1 MKILFVSF
9 HNKNFDGRTQAL
21 INIMREIGHTFVISP
36 SPDSS
41 ETSSEGYTIH
51 SNTYLQSIKETL
63 SYVKNNF
70 KRQEFDCLFLDN
82 RRAALI
88 GLLLLR
94 HLTPRVLI
102 YDAHELYLFKET
114 PSLRG
119 KIGCYFEKK
128 IIQKADLVV
137 CANEYRRAEMK
148 RIFKLKGDVVVFD
161 NFRKLEY
168 APNADISKIRQEYDK
183 YFDSQCFNIISTAGC
198 ELNRQTEE
206 LVLGVE
212 KLPFPKKLFLVGCKL
227 GKDKDYIENFIKTH
241 HIQNV
246 LLFPRVDVNT
256 LKYLISK
263 SSVGVAMYHQRNFN
277 NKYCSSGKIFEYL
290 YEKIPIATSPNP
302 PLREVLDKYQVGAY
316 DEDINRAIIKVHQ
329 HYDYYLKR
337 VTDFVS
343 KDVITKELDSFKKT
357 FQTHIEVVFH
367 EK

>member
-1 MKILFVSF
+1 
-9 HNKNFDGRTQAL
+9 
-21 INIMREIGHTFVISP
+21 
-36 SPDSS
+36 
-41 ETSSEGYTIH
+41 
-51 SNTYLQSIKETL
+51 
-63 SYVKNNF
+63 
-70 KRQEFDCLFLDN
+70 
-82 RRAALI
+82 
-88 GLLLLR
+88 
-94 HLTPRVLI
+94 
-102 YDAHELYLFKET
+102 
-114 PSLRG
+114 
-119 KIGCYFEKK
+119 
-128 IIQKADLVV
+128 
-137 CANEYRRAEMK
+137 MK

>member
-1 MKILFVSF
+1 MKILFISF
-9 HNKNFDGRTQAL
+9 HNQAADGRTQTL
-21 INIMREIGHTFVISP
+21 INILREIGHTFVISP
-36 SPDSS
+36 TFNNSA
-41 ETSSEGYTIH
+41 TSNEGYSIH
-51 SNTYLQSIKETL
+51 CNTYFQFIKKAV
-63 SYVKNNF
+63 SYVKKNF

-88 GLLLLR
+88 GFLLLR

-102 YDAHELYLFKET
+102 YDARELYLFKET
-114 PSLRG
+114 RSLRG

-128 IIQKADLVV
+128 MTQKANLVI

-168 APNADISKIRQEYDK
+168 SPGADVSKIRQEYDK

-198 ELNRQTEE
+198 ELERQTEK
-206 LVLGVE
+206 LVLGIE

-227 GKDKDYIENFIKTH
+227 GKDKDYIENLIKTH

-246 LLFPRVDVNT
+246 LLLPRVDVNT

-263 SSVGVAMYHQRNFN
+263 SNVGVAMYHQRNFN

-290 YEKIPIATSPNP
+290 YENIPIVASPNP
-302 PLREVLDKYQVGAY
+302 PLRDVIDKYQVGAC
-316 DEDINRAIIKVHQ
+316 DEDISNAIMKVHE
-329 HYDYYLKR
+329 HYNYYLQR
-337 VTDFVS
+337 VSEFLS
-343 KDVITKELDSFKKT
+343 NDVITKEQNLFKECL
-357 FQTHIEVVFH
+357 QTYIKRFCH